1 MRQDQFLNRIIPL
14 QPRLQLVAERL
25 LGSAQAAEDAVQDVV
40 MNLWQRRKELERVAS
55 VEAYAMQALK
65 FHCVSELRRRRP
77 TVDIESL
84 PDMTDDDA
92 RREAA
97 LTEER
102 ARQLDTMLERLP
114 EVQRRAIHL
123 KYIQQLSYEEMQR
136 ELNMSSAN
144 VYTTLS
150 RAVANLKQMKERERS
165 RANLL

>member
-1 MRQDQFLNRIIPL
+1 MQQDQFLNRIIPL

-25 LGSAQAAEDAVQDVV
+25 LGSAAEAEDAVQDVV
-40 MNLWQRRKELERVAS
+40 MDLWQRRSELDRVVS

-92 RREAA
+92 RREAT

-102 ARQLDTMLERLP
+102 ARQLDTMMQRLP
-114 EVQRRAIHL
+114 DVQRRAVEMR
-123 KYIQQLSYEEMQR
+123 YIEQLSHEEMQR
-136 ELNMSSAN
+136 KLGMSSSN

-150 RAVANLKQMKERERS
+150 RAVSALKAMNHGR
-165 RANLL
+165 

>member
-40 MNLWQRRKELERVAS
+40 LDLWQRRKELERVAS

-65 FHCVSELRRRRP
+65 FHCVSLLRRRRP

-92 RREAA
+92 RSETAQM
-97 LTEER
+97 EER

-114 EVQRRAIHL
+114 EVQRSAVQMR
-123 KYIQQLSYEEMQR
+123 YIDCLSHEEMQR
-136 ELNMSSAN
+136 RLGLSSSN
-144 VYTTLS
+144 VYTILS
-150 RAVANLKQMKERERS
+150 RAVSALKSMSHGR
-165 RANLL
+165 

>member
-40 MNLWQRRKELERVAS
+40 LDLWQRRKELERVAS

-65 FHCVSELRRRRP
+65 FHCVSELRRRP
-77 TVDIESL
+77 TVNIECL

-102 ARQLDTMLERLP
+102 ARLLDTMLERLP
-114 EVQRRAIHL
+114 EVQRSAVQMR
-123 KYIQQLSYEEMQR
+123 YIDCLSHEEMQR
-136 ELNMSSAN
+136 RLGLSSSN
-144 VYTTLS
+144 VYTILS
-150 RAVANLKQMKERERS
+150 RAVSALKSMSHGR
-165 RANLL
+165 

>member
-1 MRQDQFLNRIIPL
+1 MKQDQFLNRIIPL

-40 MNLWQRRKELERVAS
+40 MDLWQRRKELERIVS
-55 VEAYAMQALK
+55 IEAYAMQALK

-92 RREAA
+92 LRETA
-97 LTEER
+97 LMEER
-102 ARQLDTMLERLP
+102 TKKLDAMMQRLP
-114 EVQRRAIHL
+114 EVQRQAVQMR
-123 KYIQQLSYEEMQR
+123 YIDCLSHEEMQR
-136 ELNMSSAN
+136 RLGLSSSN

-150 RAVANLKQMKERERS
+150 RAVSALKSMSHGR
-165 RANLL
+165 